1 MGNIND
7 CKPPPAFL
15 HYALILVVGLTYT
28 LFISTTLAV
37 AKDLFDKT
45 LLDKENSSLATTV

>member
-1 MGNIND
+1 MIVS
-7 CKPPPAFL
+7 PPPAFL